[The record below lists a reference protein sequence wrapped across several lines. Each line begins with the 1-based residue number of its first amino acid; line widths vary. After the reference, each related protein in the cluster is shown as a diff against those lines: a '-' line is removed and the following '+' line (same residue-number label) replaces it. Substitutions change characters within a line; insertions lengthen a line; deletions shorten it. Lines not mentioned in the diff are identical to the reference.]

1 MNGISFRYLLI
12 NTMSTY
18 PDPMEPADSSHSL
31 LSDRRSEMGSRYVV
45 ESGVYM
51 SAFAA
56 TVFIAALVTVGVLLL
71 TLLVSLTVMLENCQ
85 SRNTGVIEQVKAS
98 GENGY
103 CRVFA
108 FHAELNNLEADKF
121 PPTCLAHAFEYIEEG
136 QYLQDLEL
144 SVKVAESY
152 FSTVKP
158 DAASSGVI
166 LVDADDVLLP
176 DINYTGS
183 SAQNRIKRVED
194 VEHQARSLVLELHLK
209 LQTHGW
215 FLIPF
220 TRRHMKHYN
229 TTIASL
235 SSVGFGGHSSLIMR
249 SDDEV
254 AMENWKFLSERRVRL
269 HNQGL
274 HIISVIS
281 SQMEALTG
289 PCLGQRNFKLVRPI
303 HYRTEQYH
311 NL

>member
-1 MNGISFRYLLI
+1 
-12 NTMSTY
+12 MSTY
-18 PDPMEPADSSHSL
+18 PDPMEPADSNHSL
-31 LSDRRSEMGSRYVV
+31 LSDRRSELGSRYVV

-56 TVFIAALVTVGVLLL
+56 TVFIAALVTIGVLLL
-71 TLLVSLTVMLENCQ
+71 TLLVALTVMLENCQ
-85 SRNTGVIEQVKAS
+85 SRNSGVIEQVKAS

-136 QYLQDLEL
+136 QFLQDLKL
-144 SVKVAESY
+144 TVQVAESY
-152 FSTVKP
+152 FSTMKP
-158 DAASSGVI
+158 DGDGSGVI

-176 DINYTGS
+176 DINNTGS
-183 SAQNRIKRVED
+183 PGQNRIKRVDD
-194 VEHQARSLVLELHLK
+194 VENQARSLVLELHLK

-215 FLIPF
+215 ILIPF
-220 TRRHMKHYN
+220 SRRHMKHYN
-229 TTIASL
+229 ATIASL

-254 AMENWKFLSERRVRL
+254 AMENWKFISERRVRL
-269 HNQGL
+269 HNQGV
-274 HIISVIS
+274 HISSVIS
-281 SQMEALTG
+281 SQMDALTG
-289 PCLGQRNFKLVRPI
+289 PCLGQRNFKLAHPI
-303 HYRTEQYH
+303 HHRTEQPH